1 MPEQRGILQRG
12 PQLPDGWAAR
22 VPVLADIEALVELLS
37 RHQQAAVGSGSVDA
51 DAVATEA
58 AGIGSWTRR
67 QLVVLDDHDQL
78 QAWARVHDRA
88 AGRTVIAV
96 DVDPSCHEDEL
107 ARSLF
112 AWAEGAAVE
121 IAGQRHLTSTLLD
134 SGAYAGDQR
143 QREWL
148 AGAGYQQVRTWL
160 QMSRPVLPE
169 EAEPGALPPL
179 REGVRVRSV
188 AEHENGLPLAA
199 DLQTVHQLLEES
211 FVDHFNSYRESFPE
225 FVQRLREDPGHRWDH
240 WWIATVDID
249 GVDVPAGALVS
260 TVLPADVLGTPGSY
274 VDYIGVHRRARGR
287 GVAKALLYTVI
298 ADAARRG
305 RNRVGLEVDADSPTN
320 ADALYTSM
328 GWQSLY
334 RTESWHRTVST
345 VAASDGNAG
354 DTGG

>member
-1 MPEQRGILQRG
+1 VFDQQVPDQQG
-12 PQLPDGWAAR
+12 PGLPGLELPAGWTAR
-22 VPVLADIEALVELLS
+22 VPQTSDVESLVHLLG
-37 RHQQAAVGSGSVDA
+37 RHQQAAIGSASVDA
-51 DAVATEA
+51 ESVAIEA

-67 QLVVLDDHDQL
+67 QLVVLDAQESL

-88 AGRTVIAV
+88 AGRTVVAV

-112 AWAEGAAVE
+112 AWAEGVAME
-121 IAGQRHLTSTLLD
+121 ITEERHLGSTLLD

-143 QREWL
+143 QLEWL
-148 AGAGYQQVRTWL
+148 AGAGYEHARTWL
-160 QMSRPVLPE
+160 QMSRPVASE
-169 EAEPGALPPL
+169 EADPGALQPL
-179 REGVRVRSV
+179 REGVRVRPV
-188 AEHENGLPLAA
+188 AEHDNGLPIAA
-199 DLQTVHQLLEES
+199 DLQTVHRLLEES
-211 FVDHFNSYRESFPE
+211 FVDHFGSYRESFPE

-240 WWIATVDID
+240 WWIATVEID

-260 TVLPADVLGTPGSY
+260 TVLPPDVLGQPGSY

-334 RTESWHRTVST
+334 RTESWHRNVS
-345 VAASDGNAG
+345 A
-354 DTGG
+354 